1 MSAAGEL
8 DEAGE
13 SVRLFFALWPDPAT
27 RAALAEA
34 TRYAHALYGGRATRI
49 DTLHLTLRFLGD
61 VAPARIAPL
70 CAGAA
75 GIRARAFTLAFD
87 HMDCWR
93 HNRIACLGASETP
106 TPLAELVAE
115 LETLAIALGLS
126 PQTRPYR
133 PHITLARRA
142 TCGQE
147 NPAPQKL
154 LWTARDFVL
163 VRSSLRA
170 AGARYQQLGRWPLL

>member
-1 MSAAGEL
+1 MSAAGDL
-8 DEAGE
+8 AASGE
-13 SVRLFFALWPDPAT
+13 RARLFFALWPDPAT
-27 RAALAEA
+27 RAALAVA
-34 TRYAHALYGGRATRI
+34 TRYAHTLYGGRATRA

-75 GIRARAFTLAFD
+75 GIRAMAFTLTLD
-87 HMDCWR
+87 HIDCWR
-93 HNRIACLGASETP
+93 HNHIACLGVSEVP
-106 TPLAELVAE
+106 APLSGLVAA
-115 LETLAIALGLS
+115 LEALAVAAGLCAE
-126 PQTRPYR
+126 TRPFR
-133 PHITLARRA
+133 PHVTLVRRA

-147 NPAPQKL
+147 NPAPQNL

-170 AGARYQQLGRWPLL
+170 EGARYQQIGRWPLL